1 MAARIRFFNPASSR
15 TEYDAIRLGDMAN
28 GRQLMKI
35 PTEGPAVFDFSA
47 DNRLLAVA
55 GSEGVR
61 FWETASWYP
70 IGSLKVQGGSSLP
83 SDRACARSLAFS
95 PDGRTL
101 ATGHAD
107 GTILLWDA
115 TLRGGTHG
123 GLLDAARREELWT
136 DLASEHAGHAY
147 AAIWRLADDPATVA
161 FLKERLR
168 PVPPPSPDLLR
179 SLLNDLD
186 SDQFV
191 VREAAERQLR
201 NLGERAGSALRE
213 ALKAKPSLE
222 KRRRIEGL
230 LASLEASTAL
240 WGEPLRGLRAVQVLE
255 RIGSAEA
262 RKVLE
267 GLAGGVESARLK
279 RDAKAALG
287 RLGR

>member
-15 TEYDAIRLGDMAN
+15 TEHDAIRLGDMAN
-28 GRQLMKI
+28 GRQLLTI
-35 PTEGPAVFDFSA
+35 STEGPAVFAFSA
-47 DNRLLAVA
+47 DSRLFAVA
-55 GSEGVR
+55 GSEAVR
-61 FWETASWYP
+61 LWETATWQP
-70 IGSLKVQGGSSLP
+70 VGSLKVRSGASLP
-83 SDRACARSLAFS
+83 PDRACARSLAFS

-115 TLRGGTHG
+115 SLWGGIHG
-123 GLLDAARREELWT
+123 GPLDGARREALWS
-136 DLASEHAGHAY
+136 DLAGAHAGRAY
-147 AAIWRLADDPATVA
+147 AAIWLLADDPATVA

-168 PVPPPSPDLLR
+168 PVSSPSPDLLR

-186 SDQFV
+186 SDQFA

-201 NLGERAGSALRE
+201 NLGERAGSTLRE
-213 ALKAKPSLE
+213 ALNAKPSLE

-230 LASLEASTAL
+230 LASLEATTAL
-240 WGEPLRGLRAVQVLE
+240 SGEPLRGLRAMQVLE

-262 RKVLE
+262 RKILE
-267 GLAGGVESARLK
+267 GLAGGVESARLT

-287 RLGR
+287 RMGR